1 MMGALRARRPTWL
14 GGHGQFERVR
24 FRDAIPLRR
33 DRRDLRRQ
41 FRRAVRAALAERE
54 AQASAQLGR
63 LAANRVPLYAVT
75 RNGRDTERVVEFSDG
90 TRLLLFSTRAG
101 AANLGRLGPGPVWA
115 PVWLAQ
121 VRPCFSPSW
130 FRLWFATASQTGPL
144 EVLAAV
150 APAPVEAFPG

>member
-1 MMGALRARRPTWL
+1 MSVLRARRPTWL
-14 GGHGQFERVR
+14 GGHDQVARVR

-33 DRRDLRRQ
+33 DRRDLRRR
-41 FRRAVRAALAERE
+41 FRRAARAAMAERE

-63 LAANRVPLYAVT
+63 LAANRVPLSAVT
-75 RNGRDTERVVEFSDG
+75 RGGRDTERVVEFSDG
-90 TRLLLFSTRAG
+90 TQLLLFSTRAG
-101 AANLGRLGPGPVWA
+101 AANLARLAPGPVFA

-130 FRLWFATASQTGPL
+130 FRLWFATASQPSPL

-150 APAPVEAFPG
+150 VPATVAAFPC